1 MRIFSGIFDEA
12 FFRPEMK
19 NDSLA
24 AYSLDVIID
33 QEISYSILFG
43 RDENSG
49 DLIFNR
55 VCIPM
60 CLLIARIEV

>member
-33 QEISYSILFG
+33 QEISYSFLFG
-43 RDENSG
+43 RNEIQGISF
-49 DLIFNR
+49 LIGF
-55 VCIPM
+55 VFQCA
-60 CLLIARIEV
+60 C

>member
-33 QEISYSILFG
+33 QEISYSFLFG
-43 RDENSG
+43 RNENSG
-49 DLIFNR
+49 ESHF
-55 VCIPM
+55 
-60 CLLIARIEV
+60 

>member
-33 QEISYSILFG
+33 QEISYSIFVWAKWEFRG
-43 RDENSG
+43 ISF
-49 DLIFNR
+49 LIGF
-55 VCIPM
+55 VFQCA
-60 CLLIARIEV
+60 C